1 MCNIASLYNESNTFN
16 NITKFQQQKI
26 FEIKKRHQL
35 VFVSNKNICKRINI
49 YYFDFNTENIWQKL
63 NPKVYLVDLL

>member
-16 NITKFQQQKI
+16 NITKFQQQQI
-26 FEIKKRHQL
+26 FEIKKDTTL
-35 VFVSNKNICKRINI
+35 FFVSNKNICKRINI

>member
-26 FEIKKRHQL
+26 FEIKKDTNL
-35 VFVSNKNICKRINI
+35 FFVSNKNICKRINI
-49 YYFDFNTENIWQKL
+49 YYFDF
-63 NPKVYLVDLL
+63 

>member
-1 MCNIASLYNESNTFN
+1 MCNIASLYNQSNTFN

-26 FEIKKRHQL
+26 FEIKKDTNL
-35 VFVSNKNICKRINI
+35 FFVSNKNICKRINI
-49 YYFDFNTENIWQKL
+49 YYFDFNTENISQKL

>member
-16 NITKFQQQKI
+16 NNTKFQQQKI
-26 FEIKKRHQL
+26 FEIKKKNQL

-49 YYFDFNTENIWQKL
+49 YYFDFNTENI
-63 NPKVYLVDLL
+63 

>member
-16 NITKFQQQKI
+16 NNTKFQQQKI
-26 FEIKKRHQL
+26 FEIKKDTNL
-35 VFVSNKNICKRINI
+35 FFVSNKNICKRINI

-63 NPKVYLVDLL
+63 NSKVYLVDLL

>member
-26 FEIKKRHQL
+26 FEIKKKNNLFLFQIKI
-35 VFVSNKNICKRINI
+35 FVN
-49 YYFDFNTENIWQKL
+49 E
-63 NPKVYLVDLL
+63 

>member
-26 FEIKKRHQL
+26 FEIKKKTPPCF
-35 VFVSNKNICKRINI
+35 FVSNKNICKRINI
-49 YYFDFNTENIWQKL
+49 YYFDFNTENI
-63 NPKVYLVDLL
+63 

>member
-26 FEIKKRHQL
+26 FEIKKDTNL
-35 VFVSNKNICKRINI
+35 FFVSNKNICKRINI
-49 YYFDFNTENIWQKL
+49 YYFDFNTENI
-63 NPKVYLVDLL
+63 

>member
-26 FEIKKRHQL
+26 FEIKKKTPTCFLFQIKI
-35 VFVSNKNICKRINI
+35 FVN
-49 YYFDFNTENIWQKL
+49 E
-63 NPKVYLVDLL
+63 

>member
-26 FEIKKRHQL
+26 FEIKKKNQL

-49 YYFDFNTENIWQKL
+49 YYFDFNTENISQKL

>member
-26 FEIKKRHQL
+26 FEIKKDTKL
-35 VFVSNKNICKRINI
+35 FFVSNKNICKRINI
-49 YYFDFNTENIWQKL
+49 YYFDFNTENI
-63 NPKVYLVDLL
+63 

>member
-1 MCNIASLYNESNTFN
+1 MCNIASLYNESNTSN

-26 FEIKKRHQL
+26 FEIKKKNQL

-49 YYFDFNTENIWQKL
+49 YYFDFNTENISQKL